1 MARKSERETQL
12 ELALRGKTEAME
24 LAQAIIGIGL
34 QALGQKSLTAIALI
48 VDSILFSAVMVWPS
62 WERLAGAVLFS
73 IAAWFTV
80 YFRHERKPP
89 HEEGP
94 VSS

>member
-48 VDSILFSAVMVWPS
+48 VDSILFGWVMVAPS
-62 WERLAGAVLFS
+62 WERLACAVLFA

-80 YFRHERKPP
+80 YYRHERKAPD
-89 HEEGP
+89 EERP
-94 VSS
+94 VSP